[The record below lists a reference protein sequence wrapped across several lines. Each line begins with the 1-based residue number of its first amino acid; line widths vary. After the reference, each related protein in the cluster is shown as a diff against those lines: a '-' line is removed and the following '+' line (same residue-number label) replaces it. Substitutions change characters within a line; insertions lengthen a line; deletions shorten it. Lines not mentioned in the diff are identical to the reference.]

1 MGAEAAAGRRGL
13 MRTFA
18 TLVVLLAAV
27 AATHADAAGKS
38 KLSVKDAAALASYRL
53 DLEGV
58 RKVAAATRDFRR
70 IEKMSPGLK
79 EKLETP
85 EGEGPQSLDDS
96 VKRIESVPQAVRVL
110 KRNRISAR
118 DFLLTTMTLFG
129 ATMMA
134 NVEKET
140 GQPASLPE
148 SLSRENVNF
157 VKMNEEEVAKLAPQI
172 FQSGEGKGFGSR

>member
-1 MGAEAAAGRRGL
+1 MAFQAARRRGL
-13 MRTFA
+13 MKVALALAF
-18 TLVVLLAAV
+18 LAAMAGGAV
-27 AATHADAAGKS
+27 HAAPKS
-38 KLSVKDAAALASYRL
+38 KLSAQDAAALASFRL

-79 EKLETP
+79 EKLETKEGSGP
-85 EGEGPQSLDDS
+85 ETLDES
-96 VKRIESVPQAVRVL
+96 IKRIEAVPQAAAVL
-110 KRNRISAR
+110 KKNHISAR
-118 DFLLTTMTLFG
+118 DFVLTTMTLFG

-134 NVEKET
+134 DVEKET

-157 VKMNEEEVAKLAPQI
+157 VKMNEEELAKLAPEI
-172 FQSGEGKGFGSR
+172 FQTGEERTEKSPK